1 MRIISLIIKGIKQD
15 LRDKRSMALMI
26 ALPIVLMVILGA
38 ALSGTTS
45 NAGDN
50 ISVDAIYS
58 IDGSGTNKETFI
70 DFINGFEEMGNVNF
84 TEVEDEIIATNLIK
98 NLEYSCYIRFDS
110 EKNIL
115 TLYKNDR
122 YSLSASIAESIFRTY
137 VQRYNVITEIVAF
150 NPKVISEITNE
161 EDITYTEVV
170 SLNKKVKPRAI
181 DYYGI
186 TMTTLIILYASLIAG
201 FNMRKEDYMNTKS
214 RLLISPISKS
224 EIFIGK
230 TVGTFLS
237 SMAQVFVVVLFSKY
251 VLGVNWGNNIS
262 IVVILIL
269 SELLMA
275 ISLGTGVGLLVSSE
289 GALNGILQTIIP
301 FMVFLGG
308 GYLNIDMFNSELIY
322 RISWISPVRW
332 MNSTLFNVIYNSD
345 ISGVGITIGINICI
359 AIFFLVLSSLLFRK
373 ENVK

>member
-1 MRIISLIIKGIKQD
+1 MRIVSLIIKGIKQD
-15 LRDKRSMALMI
+15 FRDKRSMALMI
-26 ALPIVLMVILGA
+26 ALPIVLMIILGA

-58 IDGSGTNKETFI
+58 IEGNGTNKEAFVN
-70 DFINGFEEMGNVNF
+70 FINGFKEMEDVNF
-84 TEVEDEIIATNLIK
+84 TKVEDEIKATNLIK
-98 NLEYSCYIRFDS
+98 NLEYSCYIKFDS
-110 EKNIL
+110 EKNFL

-122 YSLSASIAESIFRTY
+122 YSLSASITESIFRTY

-161 EDITYTEVV
+161 EELTYTEVV

-186 TMTTLIILYASLIAG
+186 TMTTLIILYASLIAA
-201 FNMRKEDYMNTKS
+201 FNMRKEDFMNTKA

-237 SMAQVFVVVLFSKY
+237 SMAQVFVVILFSKY
-251 VLGVNWGNNIS
+251 VLGVNWGTNVS
-262 IVVILIL
+262 IVLILIL

-308 GYLNIDMFNSELIY
+308 GYLNIDMFNSDLIY
-322 RISWISPVRW
+322 KISWISPVRW
-332 MNSTLFNVIYNSD
+332 MNSTLFSIIYNNDMSR
-345 ISGVGITIGINICI
+345 VGITIGINLCM

-373 ENVK
+373 EAVK